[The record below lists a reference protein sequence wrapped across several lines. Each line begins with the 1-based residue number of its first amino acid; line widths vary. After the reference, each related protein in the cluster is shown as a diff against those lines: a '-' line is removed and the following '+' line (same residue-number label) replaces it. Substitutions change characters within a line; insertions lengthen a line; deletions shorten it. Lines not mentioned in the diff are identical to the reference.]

1 MAQIIG
7 AIGDP
12 RANAKEHDQLARNE
26 RRNHKPGRC
35 ALMMLVRAETIR
47 SLPVALAATAW
58 FGHVPAEAAPA
69 SPVPD
74 FYQHQAWLPANPA
87 GMNGWE
93 GWQAADY
100 VANGGKNAALN
111 EAVENGKQ
119 GYCWYAS
126 IVDALYPWTQYRT
139 STGAAPF
146 ANLFGNRDIAT
157 PGKWVSA
164 YESAMLAAI
173 AAGPGTGAVSI
184 NGYLNS
190 LNFGPTRNTGG
201 VALTDTSFTVA
212 ANGTVM
218 VRLAGRT
225 EATTFSPVALAGL
238 AYNNGWTD
246 VVTIKPSPP
255 PQPTLWWTTS
265 FHAMAIAGLGG
276 ANQLMV
282 ADPDSVPINA
292 GNFNGGW
299 WNFAGIKAAATL
311 AGRNAAA
318 TASLA
323 AAVAAVQANMY
334 TNAQAAGPTPV
345 PGAGYTAADLYGSI
359 TLSSTAGQQNQITA
373 ASNATYGGKTR
384 VDTFD
389 VINTLAM
396 TRKFIAP
403 MARAAPAAGVTPT
416 DAAYRDTFEW
426 TGEIAED
433 VEQIAIFTVAP
444 LADSTF
450 TFTAPGW
457 SESLVTTDPFGG
469 TWTGGGEDLSVT
481 PAGSDLAP
489 GGVADATLD
498 TTAPA
503 DQYNVFFQLD
513 DGAWMVQSFG
523 ADDNAFGVQPDF
535 VGVPEPGT
543 PALLGTGFVGLL
555 GIAGRNRRRVRARER
570 SGFLPGSSGAFP
582 GAAVTAGGG

>member
-1 MAQIIG
+1 
-7 AIGDP
+7 
-12 RANAKEHDQLARNE
+12 
-26 RRNHKPGRC
+26 
-35 ALMMLVRAETIR
+35 MMFVRAEAIR
-47 SLPVALAATAW
+47 PLPVALAATAW
-58 FGHVPAEAAPA
+58 FGHCPAQAAPA

-100 VANGGKNAALN
+100 VANGGMNAALN

-139 STGAAPF
+139 SAGAAPF
-146 ANLFGNRDIAT
+146 ANLFGAADIT
-157 PGKWVSA
+157 MPGKWVGA

-173 AAGPGTGAVSI
+173 AAGPGTGSVSI

-190 LNFGPTRNTGG
+190 LNFGLTRNTGG

-225 EATTFSPVALAGL
+225 EATNFSPVALAGL

-276 ANQLMV
+276 ANQLLV

-292 GNFNGGW
+292 MNSNGGW
-299 WNFAGIKAAATL
+299 WNFAGIKAATTL
-311 AGRNAAA
+311 AGKNAAA

-334 TNAQAAGPTPV
+334 TNRQAAGATPV
-345 PGAGYTAADLYGSI
+345 PGALMPGGGAYTAANLYGSI
-359 TLSSTAGQQNQITA
+359 TLSSAAGQQNQITA

-403 MARAAPAAGVTPT
+403 MAMAAPAAGGTT
-416 DAAYRDTFEW
+416 SAAFRDTFEW

-433 VEQIAIFTVAP
+433 VEQIEIFTVVP

-469 TWTGGGEDLSVT
+469 TWVGGGEALTVT
-481 PAGSDLAP
+481 PTGSDLTP
-489 GGVADATLD
+489 GEIADATLD

-513 DGAWMVQSFG
+513 DGAWMVQSYG
-523 ADDNAFGVQPDF
+523 ADDNAFGVQPDS
-535 VGVPEPGT
+535 VAVPEPGT
-543 PALLGTGFVGLL
+543 LALLGSGFLGLL
-555 GIAGRNRRRVRARER
+555 GSCGRNRRRGRDPARILA
-570 SGFLPGSSGAFP
+570 LPSSRLPWQGKYS
-582 GAAVTAGGG
+582 

>member
-1 MAQIIG
+1 
-7 AIGDP
+7 
-12 RANAKEHDQLARNE
+12 
-26 RRNHKPGRC
+26 
-35 ALMMLVRAETIR
+35 MMLVRAKATR

-100 VANGGKNAALN
+100 VANGGMNAALN

-126 IVDALYPWTQYRT
+126 IVDALYPWTQYKT

-146 ANLFGNRDIAT
+146 ANLFGNADITT
-157 PGKWVSA
+157 PGKWVGA

-173 AAGPGTGAVSI
+173 AAGPGSGSVSI

-225 EATTFSPVALAGL
+225 EATTFSPIALAGL

-246 VVTIKPSPP
+246 VVTIKASPP
-255 PQPTLWWTTS
+255 PQPSLWWTTS
-265 FHAMAIAGLGG
+265 FHAMTIAGLGG
-276 ANQLMV
+276 ANQLLV

-292 GNFNGGW
+292 ATRMAVVELCRHQGGDDACRQERGGDSLPQRGHRRG
-299 WNFAGIKAAATL
+299 AGEHVHQRPGGRPDPS
-311 AGRNAAA
+311 AGRGPVHGRQ
-318 TASLA
+318 SLR
-323 AAVAAVQANMY
+323 VDHPGHHR
-334 TNAQAAGPTPV
+334 GPAEP
-345 PGAGYTAADLYGSI
+345 DH
-359 TLSSTAGQQNQITA
+359 A

-384 VDTFD
+384 VDTLD
-389 VINTLAM
+389 VINTLAL

-403 MARAAPAAGVTPT
+403 MAMAAPAPGVAPAA
-416 DAAYRDTFEW
+416 AAYRDTFEW
-426 TGEIAED
+426 TGAIAED
-433 VEQIAIFTVAP
+433 VEQIEIFTVAP

-469 TWTGGGEDLSVT
+469 HGPGEAKTS
-481 PAGSDLAP
+481 A
-489 GGVADATLD
+489 
-498 TTAPA
+498 
-503 DQYNVFFQLD
+503 
-513 DGAWMVQSFG
+513 
-523 ADDNAFGVQPDF
+523 
-535 VGVPEPGT
+535 
-543 PALLGTGFVGLL
+543 
-555 GIAGRNRRRVRARER
+555 RRWPVR
-570 SGFLPGSSGAFP
+570 
-582 GAAVTAGGG
+582 T

>member
-1 MAQIIG
+1 
-7 AIGDP
+7 
-12 RANAKEHDQLARNE
+12 
-26 RRNHKPGRC
+26 
-35 ALMMLVRAETIR
+35 MMLVRAEAIR
-47 SLPVALAATAW
+47 SLPVALAATAC

-93 GWQAADY
+93 GWNMADF
-100 VANGGKNAALN
+100 VANGGMNAALN
-111 EAVENGKQ
+111 EAVENGKK

-146 ANLFGNRDIAT
+146 ANLFGAADIT
-157 PGKWVSA
+157 MPGKWVGA

-173 AAGPGTGAVSI
+173 AAGPGTGSVSI

-225 EATTFSPVALAGL
+225 EATTFSPIALAGL

-246 VVTIKPSPP
+246 VVTIKASPP

-276 ANQLMV
+276 ANQLLV
-282 ADPDSVPINA
+282 ADPDSAPINA
-292 GNFNGGW
+292 GNSNGGW
-299 WNFAGIKAAATL
+299 WNFASIKAAATL

-318 TASLA
+318 TASLNA
-323 AAVAAVQANMY
+323 AIAAVQANMY
-334 TNAQAAGPTPV
+334 TNAQAAGATPV
-345 PGAGYTAADLYGSI
+345 PGAGPYTAANLYGSI

-403 MARAAPAAGVTPT
+403 MARAAPAPGVTPT
-416 DAAYRDTFEW
+416 AAYRDTFEW

-433 VEQIAIFTVAP
+433 VEQIEIFTIAP
-444 LADSTF
+444 LADLTF
-450 TFTAPGW
+450 TFTTPGW

-481 PAGSDLAP
+481 PTGSDLAP
-489 GGVADATLD
+489 GEIADATLD
-498 TTAPA
+498 TTLPPISTTSSSSWTT
-503 DQYNVFFQLD
+503 
-513 DGAWMVQSFG
+513 G
-523 ADDNAFGVQPDF
+523 
-535 VGVPEPGT
+535 PGWFS
-543 PALLGTGFVGLL
+543 PS
-555 GIAGRNRRRVRARER
+555 ER
-570 SGFLPGSSGAFP
+570 TITSSASSPISSGSPSLGRWPCSEPVSSASW
-582 GAAVTAGGG
+582 V